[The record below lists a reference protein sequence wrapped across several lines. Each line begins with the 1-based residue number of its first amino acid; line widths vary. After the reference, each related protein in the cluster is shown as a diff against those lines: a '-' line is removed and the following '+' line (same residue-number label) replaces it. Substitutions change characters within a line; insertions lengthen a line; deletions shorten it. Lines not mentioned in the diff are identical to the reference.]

1 MKKTIAFIAI
11 LLALMVLT
19 ILGKVF
25 KFLAASTFKVL
36 MIILVVVLIV
46 YLLAKV
52 ILSRKE

>member
-11 LLALMVLT
+11 LLALIVLT

-52 ILSRKE
+52 ILSRK